1 MEDPHVRSCVVFGQ
15 GRFQNGVLIEPTP
28 DCKFDPQDVKA
39 LEEYRNKI
47 WYAYLLAAIFS

>member
-47 WYAYLLAAIFS
+47 WYAYLLAATFG